1 MTEYRFLKLQPSSNS
16 KKKFDALFEN
26 KKNNRIKKVSFGSK
40 GMSDYTI
47 HKDIKRKE
55 KYLARHR
62 KREKW
67 GNDGILTAGWWS
79 RWLLW
84 SEPSLVKSTKLVKMK
99 LKNAGYTD

>member
-1 MTEYRFLKLQPSSNS
+1 MTEYKFIKLQKSSKP
-16 KKKFDALFEN
+16 KKKFDAIFQNRKTGRE
-26 KKNNRIKKVSFGSK
+26 KKISFGSA

-47 HKDIKRKE
+47 HKDPERKQR
-55 KYLARHR
+55 YITRHQ

-84 SEPSLVKSTKLVKMK
+84 SEPSMTKAKALVNAK
-99 LKNAGYTD
+99 LKSAGYK